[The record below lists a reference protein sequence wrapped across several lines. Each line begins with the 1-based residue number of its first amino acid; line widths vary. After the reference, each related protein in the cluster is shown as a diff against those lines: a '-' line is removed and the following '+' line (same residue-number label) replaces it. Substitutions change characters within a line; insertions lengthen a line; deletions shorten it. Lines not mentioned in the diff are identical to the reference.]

1 MTKTSEKKKF
11 FQKSNFS
18 ERFDIKGISSPTDGQ
33 MGVKGRRLKKAPSAS
48 ENGKSVLCLIKKVIH
63 CHFPELGEKLR
74 KIKDPRNRREYSF
87 EE

>member
-18 ERFDIKGISSPTDGQ
+18 ERFDIKGIISPTDGQ
-33 MGVKGRRLKKAPSAS
+33 MGVKGVKGWRLKKAPSAS

-74 KIKDPRNRREYSF
+74 MIKVI
-87 EE
+87 